1 MPKIREFQN
10 KAMNGEGVSYDEAK
24 WLLGRNDDETIE
36 IIAAANEIRRHF
48 KGNKVKLCSIVN
60 AKSGRCPEDCGY
72 CAQSSRHKAKI
83 NIYPLMSAKEI
94 HEKAKKARKEGASC
108 FSIVTSGKGINS
120 AKEMDE
126 ICLALKKIG
135 SINLNRCASLGILS
149 SDQLKKLKTAGL
161 KKFHHNLETSKS
173 HFGKICTTHK
183 YEDRIATIKAA
194 KEAGLS
200 VCSGG
205 IFGLGESLAQR
216 VELTFM
222 IKELDPDSI
231 PINFLNPIKGTKLE
245 KNPILEPLEALRII
259 AMFRFVMPEK
269 DIVICGGREVTLR
282 SLQPLM
288 FSAGANMTMLGN
300 YLTTAGNKP
309 KDDLKMIAD
318 LGLEVSR

>member
-1 MPKIREFQN
+1 MPKILELQK
-10 KAMNGEGVSYDEAK
+10 KAISGKGVSYGEAK
-24 WLLGRNDDETIE
+24 WLLGRNDDETLE
-36 IIAAANEIRRHF
+36 VIAAANEIRRHF

-60 AKSGRCPEDCGY
+60 AKSGKCSENCSF
-72 CAQSSRHKAKI
+72 CAQSSHHKAKI
-83 NIYPLMSAKEI
+83 DVYPMIS
-94 HEKAKKARKEGASC
+94 HEEMYENARKAKKSGTTC

-120 AKEMDE
+120 QKEIDE

-135 SINLNRCASLGILS
+135 SIDINRCASLGILS
-149 SDQLKKLKTAGL
+149 RDQLKKLKAAGL

-216 VELTFM
+216 VELAFM

-245 KNPILEPLEALRII
+245 KNRLLEPLEALRII

-309 KDDLKMIAD
+309 EDDIKMISD
-318 LGLEVSR
+318 LGLEISR